1 MRSSQPQVLAMVGG
15 GVLIL
20 SGTGLLLFG
29 PGPLLTAEVAKVLDV
44 GFVVAG
50 GMLFAT
56 RWR

>member
-1 MRSSQPQVLAMVGG
+1 MVGG

-20 SGTGLLLFG
+20 SATGLLRLG
-29 PGPLLTAEVAKVLDV
+29 PGPLLTAQVAKVLAV

-50 GMLFAT
+50 GVLFAA